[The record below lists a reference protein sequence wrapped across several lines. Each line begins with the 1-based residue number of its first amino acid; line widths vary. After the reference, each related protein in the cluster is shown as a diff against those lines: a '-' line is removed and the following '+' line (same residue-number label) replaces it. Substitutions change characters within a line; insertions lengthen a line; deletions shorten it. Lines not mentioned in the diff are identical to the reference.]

1 MGSLCVWGWG
11 LNTVGQVGNGG
22 VTNVYEPV
30 RIEALD
36 DKDIIAVHAGEYH
49 SIALSRD
56 GRVYTWGANEKGQLG
71 VGGGT
76 IVRTPTLVNG
86 IPKIKAISAGTKH
99 TILLGVDGYVYS
111 FGDNASGQLG
121 AGKQI
126 EDSSTPVKAQGLNK
140 VISIGIGAGGNS
152 TKAVRY
158 DGTVWGWGENDQNQ
172 INSSGDHSYATP
184 TQIVLGNE
192 YDGKIIK
199 TYDGKGHVIA
209 LLNDGRVIAWGKN
222 NHGQL
227 GRGTATTVLQPVD
240 YVDVFD
246 GINNYV
252 VDLIFAS
259 PVPRRPDEPSPHA
272 YTRPSDR
279 IAKL

>member
-1 MGSLCVWGWG
+1 MVIRVGETEVLRTYPCDKFNLITDYSSTGDISFESKNNDIATVTQLGNNGEIEANRVGVTHIVVRKGQPTDPDYVSSVCIVRVINDNALTAPMIAAGNGHVIALRADQSVWGWG

-76 IVRTPTLVNG
+76 IVRTPTLVSG

-111 FGDNASGQLG
+111 FGDNEEQ
-121 AGKQI
+121 
-126 EDSSTPVKAQGLNK
+126 
-140 VISIGIGAGGNS
+140 
-152 TKAVRY
+152 R
-158 DGTVWGWGENDQNQ
+158 
-172 INSSGDHSYATP
+172 
-184 TQIVLGNE
+184 
-192 YDGKIIK
+192 
-199 TYDGKGHVIA
+199 
-209 LLNDGRVIAWGKN
+209 
-222 NHGQL
+222 
-227 GRGTATTVLQPVD
+227 
-240 YVDVFD
+240 
-246 GINNYV
+246 
-252 VDLIFAS
+252 
-259 PVPRRPDEPSPHA
+259 
-272 YTRPSDR
+272 
-279 IAKL
+279 